1 MFLAGLSVPLVT
13 FAKWGCQDRDGRRTW
28 RNTPC
33 REFSHHPAHVAHFT
47 AAFYTQSIQAR
58 PGAPEKAGPGHCPV
72 QEVHG
77 RTDPS
82 NRRERLY
89 TRRRRLHA
97 RIVNVRNDVHHKAT
111 TAIAKSAGL
120 VVREPECKGHDEQP
134 ETGKSSGQRRH
145 LRLPGKAGLQVP
157 VVRRRACERQQVVP
171 VLQTVLPMRT
181 QERLPDP
188 VGPTVGLPK
197 LRRGERKGRDLNAA
211 LNLERAGF
219 ELPGAG
225 RGDRV
230 RPAMPA
236 LVCEASSES
245 RFEAW
250 PPAKLE
256 YQILNSG
263 APLPYRAGA
272 GVVSTSGSRREF
284 SGIPAPHGERKRQT
298 MTRWVCATIRPR

>member
-1 MFLAGLSVPLVT
+1 MGGVLGETPPAGSLATIPLPWPT
-13 FAKWGCQDRDGRRTW
+13 LPPPFTPRAFKLALGRLR
-28 RNTPC
+28 RLD
-33 REFSHHPAHVAHFT
+33 
-47 AAFYTQSIQAR
+47 QAIARSRR
-58 PGAPEKAGPGHCPV
+58 P
-72 QEVHG
+72 HG

-120 VVREPECKGHDEQP
+120 VVIKDLNVRGMMSNRRLARGLAEAGISGFLGKLAYKCRWYGAELVRGSRWYPSSRLCSQCGHRNDSLTLSDRQW
-134 ETGKSSGQRRH
+134 
-145 LRLPGKAGLQVP
+145 
-157 VVRRRACERQQVVP
+157 ACPSCGAVNE
-171 VLQTVLPMRT
+171 
-181 QERLPDP
+181 
-188 VGPTVGLPK
+188 
-197 LRRGERKGRDLNAA
+197 RDLNAA
-211 LNLERAGF
+211 LNLERDGF
-219 ELPGAG
+219 ELHGAG

-256 YQILNSG
+256 YQIS
-263 APLPYRAGA
+263 
-272 GVVSTSGSRREF
+272 SDSE
-284 SGIPAPHGERKRQT
+284 
-298 MTRWVCATIRPR
+298 